1 MDETQDCIS
10 RGLAVD
16 ENNAALKTLSIK
28 VEKRAAHLKKIED
41 DRKERERIEKAKST
55 AMNMALKVEIPGY
68 PTDSTVV
75 PAFELHNTIWPL
87 LMSQTRGGT

>member
-16 ENNAALKTLSIK
+16 ENNAALKTLSTK

-41 DRKERERIEKAKST
+41 DRKERERIEKAKIT
-55 AMNMALKVEIPGY
+55 AMNLALKVRPRNIFFDY
-68 PTDSTVV
+68 T
-75 PAFELHNTIWPL
+75 ALAL
-87 LMSQTRGGT
+87 LNRVIKLC